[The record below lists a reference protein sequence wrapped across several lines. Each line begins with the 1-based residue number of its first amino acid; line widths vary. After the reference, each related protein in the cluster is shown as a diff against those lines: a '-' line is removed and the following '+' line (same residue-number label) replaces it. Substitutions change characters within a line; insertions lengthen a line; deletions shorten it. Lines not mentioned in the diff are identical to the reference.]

1 MAVAAMSLPELS
13 TIHEQY
19 LALCRVARERFGG
32 ALGGKLLLRAP
43 FNAEGAAVVA
53 AASVAGA
60 ASLCVDGNA
69 EALRGGLRAGLCD
82 FVVSTL
88 DEALRILK
96 NEIRRGLPV
105 CVGLTVDPAECL
117 AAMVE
122 RGVQPDLLS
131 VDGADWT
138 SGAEASRIFVS
149 WGAVVLGR
157 AEEDAGTSLLCWSV
171 AADVARA
178 MPRVARVAAE
188 ALKEERADTGARR
201 RWLEL
206 APRYL
211 GRSFAGRQCLRM
223 TVGEAAVFLERVAV
237 EEQSATVTREEKTA

>member
-1 MAVAAMSLPELS
+1 MNVPELS

-19 LALCRVARERFGG
+19 LGLCRVTRERFAG
-32 ALGGKLLLRAP
+32 ALGGKLLLRAG
-43 FNAEGAAVVA
+43 FDTEGAAMVV

-60 ASLCVDGNA
+60 ASLCVDRDA

-96 NEIRRGLPV
+96 NEVRRGLPV
-105 CVGLTVDPAECL
+105 CVGLTADPVECL

-131 VDGADWT
+131 VGED
-138 SGAEASRIFVS
+138 SEASRAFVS
-149 WGAVVLGR
+149 RGAVELVRPEG
-157 AEEDAGTSLLCWSV
+157 DAGTSLLCWSV
-171 AADVARA
+171 AADAART
-178 MPRVARVAAE
+178 MPRVARMAAE
-188 ALKEERADTGARR
+188 ALDDGRADTAARR

-223 TVGEAAVFLERVAV
+223 TAVESAKFTERVGA
-237 EEQSATVTREEKTA
+237 EQRSVTIANGK

>member
-1 MAVAAMSLPELS
+1 MAVAAMSIPELS

-19 LALCRVARERFGG
+19 LGLCRVARERFAGT
-32 ALGGKLLLRAP
+32 LGGRLLLRTG
-43 FNAEGAAVVA
+43 FDGDGAAVVV

-60 ASLCVDGNA
+60 ASLCVDGDA

-96 NEIRRGLPV
+96 NVVRRSLPV
-105 CVGLTVDPAECL
+105 CVGLTAEPAECL

-122 RGVQPDLLS
+122 RGVQPDLVSVNEIDAENRVFISRGALS
-131 VDGADWT
+131 VPRV
-138 SGAEASRIFVS
+138 EN
-149 WGAVVLGR
+149 
-157 AEEDAGTSLLCWSV
+157 DAGTFLLCWSV
-171 AADVARA
+171 AADAART
-178 MPRVARVAAE
+178 MPRVARLAAE
-188 ALKEERADTGARR
+188 TLDVGRTDTAARR

-223 TVGEAAVFLERVAV
+223 TADEATAFVERVGS
-237 EEQSATVTREEKTA
+237 EEPSVKVTREEKTV

>member
-1 MAVAAMSLPELS
+1 MSLPELS
-13 TIHEQY
+13 RIHEQY
-19 LALCRVARERFGG
+19 LGLSRVAREQFG
-32 ALGGKLLLRAP
+32 ASLAGKLVLRTS
-43 FNAEGAAVVA
+43 FDAEGAAVAV

-69 EALRGGLRAGLCD
+69 EALRGGLRAGFCD

-105 CVGLTVDPAECL
+105 CVGLTAEPAACV
-117 AAMVE
+117 AAMAE
-122 RGVQPDLLS
+122 RGVQPDLVS
-131 VDGADWT
+131 VD
-138 SGAEASRIFVS
+138 EPASRVFVER
-149 WGAVVLGR
+149 GALVLGPG
-157 AEEDAGTSLLCWSV
+157 ESDDGTSLLRWSV
-171 AADVARA
+171 ASDAARA
-178 MPRVARVAAE
+178 MPRVARLAAE
-188 ALKEERADTGARR
+188 ALDKKRADTAARQ

-223 TVGEAAVFLERVAV
+223 TAGETAAFLARVGM
-237 EEQSATVTREEKTA
+237 EETSVRIGDGE

>member
-1 MAVAAMSLPELS
+1 MADTAMSVPRLA

-19 LALCRVARERFGG
+19 LGLCKVARERFTGT
-32 ALGGKLLLRAP
+32 LGGKLVLRAG
-43 FNAEGAAVVA
+43 FDTDTGTGGAAIVV

-69 EALRGGLRAGLCD
+69 EALRSGLRVGLCD

-96 NEIRRGLPV
+96 NELRRGLPV
-105 CVGLTVDPAECL
+105 CVGLTANPAECL

-122 RGVQPDLLS
+122 RGVQPDLVS
-131 VDGADWT
+131 VDGDP
-138 SGAEASRIFVS
+138 EASRVFVAR
-149 WGAVVLGR
+149 GAVLI
-157 AEEDAGTSLLCWSV
+157 AATEEDGGTSLLCWSV
-171 AADVARA
+171 ETDAARA
-178 MPRVARVAAE
+178 MPRVARLAAE
-188 ALKEERADTGARR
+188 ELEVGRADTVARR
-201 RWLEL
+201 RWLEM

-223 TVGEAAVFLERVAV
+223 TAGEAAAFLARLGM
-237 EEQSATVTREEKTA
+237 EEQSVTIARGKMTG

>member
-1 MAVAAMSLPELS
+1 MAVAAMSIPELS

-19 LALCRVARERFGG
+19 LGLCRVARERFAG
-32 ALGGKLLLRAP
+32 ALGGKLLLRAG
-43 FNAEGAAVVA
+43 FDAEGAAVGV

-60 ASLCVDGNA
+60 ASLCVDGDA

-96 NEIRRGLPV
+96 NEVRRGLPV
-105 CVGLTVDPAECL
+105 CVGLTAEPAECL

-131 VDGADWT
+131 VDEG
-138 SGAEASRIFVS
+138 SEASRVFVS
-149 WGAVVLGR
+149 RGAIQLAR
-157 AEEDAGTSLLCWSV
+157 PEDDAGTSLLCWSV
-171 AADVARA
+171 AADGART
-178 MPRVARVAAE
+178 MPRVARMAAE
-188 ALKEERADTGARR
+188 ALDDGRADTAARR

-211 GRSFAGRQCLRM
+211 GRSFAGRQCLRFTAIESAKFM
-223 TVGEAAVFLERVAV
+223 KRVGA
-237 EEQSATVTREEKTA
+237 EESSVTIANGK